1 MPELNDLTQAI
12 VDGKRKE
19 AVDLTRQA
27 LDAGADPSDVL
38 DALIAGMEKIGAMW
52 KANEVFVPEVLVAAR
67 AMKESMQILEPL
79 LAEGGVKAS
88 ATAIIGTV
96 KGDLHDIGKNL
107 VAMMWKGAN
116 IDVIDL
122 GTNVDPEKFV
132 TAAKE
137 SGAKVIGLSAL
148 LTTTMPAMKEAL
160 DTIRKAAELNGIK
173 VIVGGAPITQSYAD
187 EIGADAYAP
196 DAVTAV
202 DRVKELV
209 SVPA

>member
-88 ATAIIGTV
+88 ATAVIGTV

-137 SGAKVIGLSAL
+137 NGAKVIGLSAL

-202 DRVKELV
+202 DRVKELT